1 MTLADYIALQWA
13 ILREHGL
20 IRDSK
25 GSKGV
30 SV

>member
-25 GSKGV
+25 GSRGAGA
-30 SV
+30 